1 VTDSRLIIMR
11 HAKSD
16 WHADNSSDFDRPLAT
31 RGKRDAV
38 RMGKWLLAQELIP
51 DCFICSSAR
60 RARQTAALLAK
71 EIKIPKSDI
80 ISTEQIYAA
89 SLQNLLGVLEA
100 YSNDVSSLMIVGHNP
115 GLDELLRFLAIDRP
129 TLTTKG
135 KLMTTSAIA
144 VLNFGDKAITTT
156 PQSASL
162 EYLTRPKE
170 LEN

>member
-1 VTDSRLIIMR
+1 VTDYRLIIMR

-16 WHADNSSDFDRPLAT
+16 WHTDRSLDIDRPLAT

-38 RMGKWLLAQELIP
+38 RMGKWLLGKKLIP
-51 DCFICSSAR
+51 DCFICSSAK

-71 EIKIPKSDI
+71 EIKIPESDI

-100 YSNDVSSLMIVGHNP
+100 YSNGVSSVMMVGHNP
-115 GLDELLRFLAIDRP
+115 ELDELVRFLTKDRP
-129 TLTTKG
+129 TLTKKG

-144 VLNFGDKAITTT
+144 VLNFGAKAITST

-162 EYLTRPKE
+162 EYLIRPKE